1 MGAKDSPLH
10 ISRREHAKI
19 VQSKLSNSH
28 NLGAARHFSQVLAHL
43 VAISSGIMGVH
54 SHAGEYH
61 AGVRLRQCQRGTTR
75 GQVNSR
81 INHASNATCDSSGDN
96 SFAIGIKTG
105 GINMRM
111 AIDEQTN
118 CPFQPI
124 NKRPCQ
130 APARGAT
137 TFQYSERPQGE
148 DKPLYLSPRQGSP
161 TMDELA

>member
-1 MGAKDSPLH
+1 MGAKDGPLY

-28 NLGAARHFSQVLAHL
+28 YLGAPRHFSQVLAHL
-43 VAISSGIMGVH
+43 IAISSGIMGVH

-61 AGVRLRQCQRGTTR
+61 AGMRLRQCQRGTTR

-81 INHASNATCDSSGDN
+81 INHASDATCDSSGDN

-105 GINMRM
+105 GINVRM

-118 CPFQPI
+118 YPFQPI
-124 NKRPCQ
+124 NKRACQ
-130 APARGAT
+130 APTRGAT
-137 TFQYSERPQGE
+137 TFSYNERSQGE
-148 DKPLYLSPRQGSP
+148 DKPLYLSPR
-161 TMDELA
+161 